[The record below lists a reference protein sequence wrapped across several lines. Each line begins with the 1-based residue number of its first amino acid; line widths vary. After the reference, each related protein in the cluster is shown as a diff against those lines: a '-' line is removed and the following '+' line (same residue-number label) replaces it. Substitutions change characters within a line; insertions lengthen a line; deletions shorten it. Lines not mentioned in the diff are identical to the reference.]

1 MDNIFVQTHNSKNSE
16 DAIGLNCLIAIL
28 DTPLGFTLSRQQE
41 IREATEIKS
50 AQVYDACPA
59 LTLVKIQKL
68 SLKFISDIVIH

>member
-1 MDNIFVQTHNSKNSE
+1 
-16 DAIGLNCLIAIL
+16 LNPLTAIL

-59 LTLVKIQKL
+59 LSLVKIQKFL
-68 SLKFISDIVIH
+68 LKFISGIDIH